1 VGRTEAPKDLRPHAH
16 GITSQGCVDP
26 SGIVAQDV
34 QLVMG
39 PQDPKDVTE
48 DTARNLSALVGELAG
63 EGKTIE

>member
-1 VGRTEAPKDLRPHAH
+1 
-16 GITSQGCVDP
+16 
-26 SGIVAQDV
+26 
-34 QLVMG
+34 MG